1 MTPQAWSLAQYVVDG
16 SDIRLGILSGD
27 GAILRPPSS
36 ITCQSV
42 MELLQDWPRWSDV
55 LVALDVGGLSPVD
68 GAKLVAPLTYP
79 NKVICAGANYYDH
92 AEEMGTARPDPAAE
106 PFFFLKPP
114 TTTLVGPNAEV
125 AIHHDGR
132 SNVDWE
138 AELGVVIG
146 RRCTSIDEEE
156 SKFAIAGYVI
166 ANDISDRGVFH
177 RDNAVFPAFNWDW
190 VGHKSQD
197 GFCPIGPGV
206 VPASFVPDPQ
216 ALKICLDVNGIVKQD
231 SNTSQMVVDVHHLVA
246 SASRLMTL
254 EPGDLILTGTPA
266 GVGLPRNEFLQIGDI
281 VSVEIQGLGRI
292 SNRMVGK

>member
-1 MTPQAWSLAQYVVDG
+1 MAPLAWSLAQYVVGDSG
-16 SDIRLGILSGD
+16 TRLGILDAEGVV
-27 GAILRPPSS
+27 LRPPAS

-55 LVALDVGGLSPVD
+55 LATLDPNELSPID
-68 GAKLVAPLTYP
+68 KARLVAPLTYP

-92 AEEMGTARPDPAAE
+92 AEEMGTARPDPDAE
-106 PFFFLKPP
+106 PFFFLKSP
-114 TTTLVGPNAEV
+114 TTTLVGPNADV
-125 AIHHDGR
+125 AIRHDGR

-146 RRCTSIDEEE
+146 RRCTSLDEEE
-156 SKFAIAGYVI
+156 SKSAIAGYVV

-177 RDNAVFPAFNWDW
+177 RDGAVFPAFDWDW

-206 VPASFVPDPQ
+206 MPAHLVPDPQ
-216 ALKICLDVNGIVKQD
+216 ALKIRLDVNGIVKQD
-231 SNTSQMVVDVHHLVA
+231 SNTSQMVSDVNRLVA
-246 SASRLMTL
+246 AASRLMTL

-266 GVGLPRNEFLQIGDI
+266 GVGLPRKEFLQIGDV